1 MPASCVQTLGGTA
14 ALLVSDGTSSLVTMS
29 QSVSQSGRQNS
40 PPTKRVNQMGALPVT
55 PHQKVKR
62 SVNCW
67 CSSRDAPGEEQGVG
81 NNKHNKCSVSANRQ
95 LTHTR
100 SKLGQTAEPLTK
112 WAHMSVS
119 TITYRTD
126 KRQRARAQLHS
137 CVHLLHKVMQRE
149 RTMRGQSAFHPDK
162 ALRLSSRVSITDH
175 SGRQHIST
183 PQTHTE
189 FLQKDSLNFLT
200 EG

>member
-14 ALLVSDGTSSLVTMS
+14 ALLVSDRTSSLVTTS
-29 QSVSQSGRQNS
+29 QSVSQSSRQNS
-40 PPTKRVNQMGALPVT
+40 PPTIRVNQMGALPVT

-67 CSSRDAPGEEQGVG
+67 YSSRDAPGEDQGVC

-112 WAHMSVS
+112 WVHMSVS

-126 KRQRARAQLHS
+126 KRNGHEHS
-137 CVHLLHKVMQRE
+137 CILVFTYYTRWCSKSRQWEASRRSIQIKLRVYQVGYQSLTTLEGSISPPPK
-149 RTMRGQSAFHPDK
+149 RTQNSCKKIH
-162 ALRLSSRVSITDH
+162 
-175 SGRQHIST
+175 
-183 PQTHTE
+183 
-189 FLQKDSLNFLT
+189 
-200 EG
+200 